1 MPVPAAHAGHT
12 GREGKTIEL
21 RLRTLLDT
29 ARLARSLARVL
40 APGGLLVLEGSLG
53 AGKTALVQFIV
64 RALGVPS
71 DQPVTSPTFE
81 IVHEFRGRAPIVH
94 ADLYRLAAGE
104 PLEELGL
111 LGHIGGDT
119 VVLVEWGERF
129 ADQLGDS
136 GLLAT
141 LELGAGSERTCALRA
156 RGAPGLRQ
164 LEQLFSLVSGT
175 RLARL

>member
-1 MPVPAAHAGHT
+1 MTELTRTPEAS
-12 GREGKTIEL
+12 EDTIEL
-21 RLRTLLDT
+21 RLKTLLDT
-29 ARLARSLARVL
+29 ARLGRILARVL

-94 ADLYRLAAGE
+94 ADLYRLATGE

-111 LGHIGGDT
+111 LSQIGGEG
-119 VVLVEWGERF
+119 VVLIEWGERF
-129 ADQLGDS
+129 ADQLGDT

-141 LELGAGSERTCALRA
+141 LELGAGSERKCGLRA
-156 RGAPGLRQ
+156 RGAPGRRQ
-164 LEQLFSLVSGT
+164 LEHLISLLSAT
-175 RLARL
+175 RLTRL